1 MATVRQPDWKKPIAT
16 GLWGYGYRLSAN
28 CDLVLLSNGTSAVGT
43 DPDRLWLFFL
53 MRDDQRNVA
62 AEQDLKA
69 HEPLPGILECRSLN
83 NENILG
89 IREKHI
95 ETLLVALTKTSL

>member
-16 GLWGYGYRLSAN
+16 GLWGYGYHLPTN
-28 CDLVLLSNGTSAVGT
+28 QDVVLLSNGTSVVGS

-53 MRDDQRNVA
+53 MRDDQRDVA
-62 AEQDLKA
+62 AEEDLKA
-69 HEPLPGILECRSLN
+69 HEPLPGILESRSLN

-89 IREKHI
+89 IREQHI
-95 ETLLVALTKTSL
+95 ERFLAALTKTSP